1 MAAINAPT
9 GTLESRKLSSRFDG
23 WLLLSALILLV
34 AGLMAIFSE
43 GHGRGDYGNFQRQA
57 INTAIGLI
65 PFSLMY
71 FVSPNFWRRTYKL
84 WYVVMLGLL
93 LATLVLGKD
102 AKGAQRWIDIGPI
115 QFQPSE
121 FAKLLSVLTL
131 SSWYSMRQANVHK
144 VSTFFGGMAHIGL
157 PVALIFKQPHL
168 GAALVVIAMWF
179 SVALIA
185 GTPLR
190 FFGTALAAFAGLA
203 ILVVAVKPVSNLVL
217 KDYQRERIQGLL
229 SKQKDRK
236 GDNWQT
242 DRAEIAFGVG
252 GVMGS
257 GYLKGD
263 QKKNGFIPE
272 QRNDFVFT
280 VVGEEGGLIGGTLVL
295 LAYGFFFYR
304 VFLAM
309 LNAGDPYLR
318 CVATG
323 IFTILGFH
331 TFVNIAMVLQI
342 VPVVGLWLPFLSSGG
357 TAIWLCM
364 ACVGL
369 LLNIRRREKPLLF
382 D

>member
-1 MAAINAPT
+1 MAAVNAPT
-9 GTLESRKLSSRFDG
+9 GSLDSRRLSAKFDS
-23 WLLLSALILLV
+23 WLLLSAIILLV
-34 AGLMAIFSE
+34 IGLMAIYSVGE
-43 GHGRGDYGNFQRQA
+43 GKIKDGNFVRQA
-57 INTAIGLI
+57 INTAIGII
-65 PFSLMY
+65 PFFIMY
-71 FVSPNFWRRTYKL
+71 KVSPNFWRRTYWF

-93 LATLVLGKD
+93 LATLFLGKD

-121 FAKLLSVLTL
+121 FAKLLSILTL
-131 SSWYSMRQANVHK
+131 SSWYSIRQADVHK
-144 VSTFFGGMAHIGL
+144 VRTFLGSISHIGV

-168 GAALVVIAMWF
+168 GAALVVLAMWF
-179 SVALIA
+179 SVALVA

-190 FFGTALAAFAGLA
+190 FFGAALAVFASLA
-203 ILVVAVKPVSNLVL
+203 ILVVAVKPVQNIFL

-229 SKQKDRK
+229 SHQKDRK

-252 GVMGS
+252 GVVGA

-280 VVGEEGGLIGGTLVL
+280 VIGEEGGLVGCGLVL
-295 LAYGFFFYR
+295 LAYAFFFYR
-304 VFLAM
+304 IFLAM
-309 LNAGDPYLR
+309 LNATDPYLR
-318 CVATG
+318 CIVAG

-369 LLNIRRREKPLLF
+369 LLNIRQREKPILF